1 MLVGAQPTTESRLP
15 LFGLSLYYGEL
26 EMVSGIRRTR
36 RIRTITTTTF
46 AMMTVLL
53 IMLGHVSE
61 SVKAKVG
68 WASLKVSSFFMSVGV
83 SSAHHPIK
91 YPLYRRSKN
100 ILNYHKFFLVFLV

>member
-1 MLVGAQPTTESRLP
+1 MGAQPTTESRLP

-36 RIRTITTTTF
+36 RIKTTTTTTTF
-46 AMMTVLL
+46 VMMTVLL
-53 IMLGHVSE
+53 IMLSYVSE
-61 SVKAKVG
+61 SMKAKVG

-100 ILNYHKFFLVFLV
+100 ILNYHKFFPVFLV